1 MSSCIDSLIIYTAYY
16 INEHNTAKLKEHSL
30 VLINEI
36 VETCQCSKQHYYQ
49 CSGYEFIGSSVKAF
63 TR

>member
-1 MSSCIDSLIIYTAYY
+1 MSSCIDSLITYTAYY
-16 INEHNTAKLKEHSL
+16 INEHNTANLKEHSL
-30 VLINEI
+30 VLTHEI
-36 VETCQCSKQHYYQ
+36 VETCQCSKQYYQ